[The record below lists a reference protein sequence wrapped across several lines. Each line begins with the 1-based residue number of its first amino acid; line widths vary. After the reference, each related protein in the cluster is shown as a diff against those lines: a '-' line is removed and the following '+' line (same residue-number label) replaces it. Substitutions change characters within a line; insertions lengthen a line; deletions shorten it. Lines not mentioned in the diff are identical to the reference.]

1 MVAETFRQGEDGCPG
16 TGQGAV
22 RIILSTILTGP
33 RHGTAAARFFARVC
47 VLIVYDG
54 WANAIIWIE
63 ALSIGFWAGFAARRA
78 GLHGSSLA
86 LAVLAGLIV
95 SAIVLAP
102 SAGEGG

>member
-1 MVAETFRQGEDGCPG
+1 MLRSSTAFRPVLVDR
-16 TGQGAV
+16 V
-22 RIILSTILTGP
+22 VNRTITL
-33 RHGTAAARFFARVC
+33 VC

-63 ALSIGFWAGFAARRA
+63 ALSIGFWAGLAARRA